1 MSSRNQAEA
10 CSKVLLEAVPVEYS
24 PGSDSLAPVEPYH
37 SAIDAF
43 AFFIAADQSVGRT
56 AEISF
61 AAILRL
67 ASRAVPVSCWFGGV
81 HVRMTRIVGLDELAQ
96 QVPNGARIGVGGVH
110 FARLPIAL
118 IESVLA
124 LGRRDF
130 TYVSWGGGLPLELFL
145 EAGALKKLIFCFS
158 SLDILGLAP
167 RFREALETERI
178 EVEEWTALAMIQAL
192 HAAFFNL
199 PEMPFQLPAGSDLMS
214 VGNFWKRTVS
224 PFTGDLVGQARRLD
238 IDVLLIHAQR
248 GDRNGNVEIQG
259 ARGLDL
265 SLLGAAKTKLFTV
278 EEIVEVGKLGDA
290 PKSYVLPHSFVTA
303 LSHVPMG
310 AYPTSCLP
318 YYTTDYRRLIGFV
331 RDEDESKR
339 SKPIEPALRL
349 KETMPT
355 EEISKS
361 RFVCPEPRTTF
372 LRRAARVPVRALTP
386 ERLAHYGLTIE
397 AGSPYTTDEFLAAAL
412 AREYDNS
419 SICSVG
425 SVSPL
430 AMVSYL
436 LAKRLHAPGLTLI
449 SLNGGFVDVESH
461 PMSLTLAEPLDW
473 QTAKVFW
480 GGDETYH
487 WYYQTGRITHE
498 VITVAQVDVLGRTNN
513 AWVESK
519 GKRLRLPGQ
528 GGMADVANLHKNF
541 VLYLTR
547 HSPER
552 FVDAVSFCT
561 ASRGVL
567 TDEARV
573 QAGLRPGKVRLI
585 SNLGTF
591 ELDFASQRFRLV
603 SIHPGI
609 TLEEIRRQTGG
620 EFLVADPLPSTPTP
634 TQEQLRLIRREIDP
648 FGIRQLEFVPSKARL
663 ATIERILDAEEA
675 LLEEVFK
682 NAQ

>member
-1 MSSRNQAEA
+1 MLRPERR
-10 CSKVLLEAVPVEYS
+10 
-24 PGSDSLAPVEPYH
+24 
-37 SAIDAF
+37 
-43 AFFIAADQSVGRT
+43 AARVC
-56 AEISF
+56 
-61 AAILRL
+61 
-67 ASRAVPVSCWFGGV
+67 CWIRGCDI
-81 HVRMTRIVGLDELAQ
+81 HTKQIIQLDELAQ
-96 QVPNGARIGVGGVH
+96 LVPTGARIGVGGVH
-110 FARLPIAL
+110 LARLPIAL

-145 EAGALKKLIFCFS
+145 QADAIRKLIFCFS

-167 RFREALETERI
+167 RFREALETQRI
-178 EVEEWTALAMIQAL
+178 VVEEWTALAMIQAL

-199 PEMPFQLPAGSDLMS
+199 PEMPFQLPVGCDLMS
-214 VGNFWKRTVS
+214 VGSFWKQTVS
-224 PFTGDLVGQARRLD
+224 AFTGEPIGQARRLD

-248 GDRNGNVEIQG
+248 ADREGNVEIQG
-259 ARGLDL
+259 ARGLDV

-278 EEIVEVGKLGDA
+278 EEIVEVGKLGDE

-303 LSHVPMG
+303 LSCVPMG

-318 YYTTDYRRLIGFV
+318 YYATDYRRLIGFMREEEERKGSKTAELALHSGETTASV
-331 RDEDESKR
+331 ED
-339 SKPIEPALRL
+339 SKP
-349 KETMPT
+349 
-355 EEISKS
+355 
-361 RFVCPEPRTTF
+361 RFVCAEQRKTF
-372 LRRAARVPVRALTP
+372 LRRTARVSVRALTP

-397 AGSPYTTDEFLAAAL
+397 AGSPYTVDEFLAVAL

-436 LAKRLHAPGLTLI
+436 LAKRSHAPGLTLI

-461 PMSLTLAEPLDW
+461 PMALSLAEALDW
-473 QTAKVFW
+473 ETAKVFW

-498 VITVAQVDVLGRTNN
+498 VITVAQVDVNGRTNN
-513 AWVESK
+513 AWIESK

-552 FVDAVSFCT
+552 FVAAVSFCT
-561 ASRGVL
+561 AARGLL
-567 TDEARV
+567 TDEERV
-573 QAGLRPGKVRLI
+573 RAGLQPGKVRLI
-585 SNLGTF
+585 SNLGVF
-591 ELDFASQRFRLV
+591 ELDFASERFRLV
-603 SIHPGI
+603 SIHPGT
-609 TLEEIRRQTGG
+609 TLEEVRRQTGG
-620 EFLVADPLPSTPTP
+620 EFLVADPLPSTATP
-634 TQEQLRLIRREIDP
+634 SPEELRLIRREIDP
-648 FGIRQLEFVPSKARL
+648 FGIRRLEFVPSKARL
-663 ATIERILDAEEA
+663 AMIESILDAEDK
-675 LLEEVFK
+675 LLEEVFELG
-682 NAQ
+682 Q

>member
-1 MSSRNQAEA
+1 LSVILDE
-10 CSKVLLEAVPVEYS
+10 V
-24 PGSDSLAPVEPYH
+24 SLSFYPLGLVKPYH
-37 SAIDAF
+37 SAMEASP
-43 AFFIAADQSVGRT
+43 FFITTEQAVGRT
-56 AEISF
+56 VERSDAD
-61 AAILRL
+61 ILRL
-67 ASRAVPVSCWFGGV
+67 VSRAVLVSGRLGGLR
-81 HVRMTRIVGLDELAQ
+81 VRMTRILGLDELAQ
-96 QVPNGARIGVGGVH
+96 QVRSGAQIGVGGVH
-110 FARLPIAL
+110 LARLPIAL
-118 IESVLA
+118 IASVLA
-124 LGRRDF
+124 LGRGDF

-145 EAGALKKLIFCFS
+145 QADAVKKLIFCFS

-167 RFREALETERI
+167 QFREALETHRI
-178 EVEEWTALAMIQAL
+178 EVEEWSALAMIQAL

-199 PEMPFQLPAGSDLMS
+199 PEMPFQLPLGSDLMS
-214 VGNFWKRTVS
+214 VGNFWKQTVS
-224 PFTGDLVGQARRLD
+224 SFTGEPVGVARRLD

-248 GDRNGNVEIQG
+248 ADREGNVEIQG
-259 ARGLDL
+259 ARGLDV

-290 PKSYVLPHSFVTA
+290 PKSYVLPHNFVTA
-303 LSHVPMG
+303 VACVPMG

-318 YYTTDYRRLIGFV
+318 YYSTDYRRLINFV
-331 RDEDESKR
+331 REEADSKK
-339 SKPIEPALRL
+339 SQPAEPTSASHQTAVTDKVAKP
-349 KETMPT
+349 
-355 EEISKS
+355 
-361 RFVCPEPRTTF
+361 RFICAERRAMF

-386 ERLAHYGLTIE
+386 ERLANYGLAIE
-397 AGSPYTTDEFLAAAL
+397 AGTPYTMDEFLAVAL

-498 VITVAQVDVLGRTNN
+498 VITVAQVDVHGRTNN
-513 AWVESK
+513 AWIESK
-519 GKRLRLPGQ
+519 GKHLRLPGQ

-561 ASRGVL
+561 ASRGLL

-573 QAGLRPGKVRLI
+573 RAGLQPGKVRLI

-591 ELDFASQRFRLV
+591 DLDFASERFRLV

-609 TLEEIRRQTGG
+609 TLEQVRRQTGG

-634 TQEQLRLIRREIDP
+634 SLEQLRLIRREIDP

-675 LLEEVFK
+675 MLEEVFQS
-682 NAQ
+682 AE

>member
-1 MSSRNQAEA
+1 MS
-10 CSKVLLEAVPVEYS
+10 
-24 PGSDSLAPVEPYH
+24 
-37 SAIDAF
+37 
-43 AFFIAADQSVGRT
+43 
-56 AEISF
+56 
-61 AAILRL
+61 
-67 ASRAVPVSCWFGGV
+67 
-81 HVRMTRIVGLDELAQ
+81 RIVGLNELAK
-96 QVPNGARIGVGGVH
+96 QVPSGARIGIGGVH
-110 FARLPIAL
+110 LARLPIAL

-145 EAGALKKLIFCFS
+145 QADAIKKLIFCFS

-167 RFREALETERI
+167 RFRAALETGRI

-199 PEMPFQLPAGSDLMS
+199 PEMPFQLPAGSDLMN

-224 PFTGDLVGQARRLD
+224 PFTGDPVGQARRLD

-248 GDRNGNVEIQG
+248 ADRDGNVEIQG
-259 ARGLDL
+259 ARGLDV
-265 SLLGAAKTKLFTV
+265 SLLGAAKIKLFTV

-290 PKSYVLPHSFVTA
+290 PKSYVLPHHFVTA
-303 LSHVPMG
+303 LSCVPMG

-318 YYTTDYRRLIGFV
+318 YYSTDYRQLISLV
-331 RDEDESKR
+331 REEDQSKR
-339 SKPIEPALRL
+339 SQLIEPASRSQDASPPGDVA
-349 KETMPT
+349 KP
-355 EEISKS
+355 
-361 RFVCPEPRTTF
+361 RFVCTEPRTTF
-372 LRRAARVPVRALTP
+372 LRRAARVPLRALAL
-386 ERLAHYGLTIE
+386 ERFAHYGLTIAAE
-397 AGSPYTTDEFLAAAL
+397 SPYTVDEFLAVAL

-449 SLNGGFVDVESH
+449 SLNGGFIDVESH

-473 QTAKVFW
+473 QTAKAYW
-480 GGDETYH
+480 GGDDTYH

-498 VITVAQVDVLGRTNN
+498 VITVAQVDVHGRTNN
-513 AWVESK
+513 AWIESK

-552 FVDAVSFCT
+552 FVNAVSFCT
-561 ASRGVL
+561 ASRGLL

-573 QAGLRPGKVRLI
+573 QAGLQPGKVRLI

-609 TLEEIRRQTGG
+609 TLEEVRRQTGG
-620 EFLVADPLPSTPTP
+620 EFLVADPAPSTPAP
-634 TQEQLRLIRREIDP
+634 SPEQLRLIRREIDP
-648 FGIRQLEFVPSKARL
+648 FGIRRLEFVPSKARL

-675 LLEEVFK
+675 LLEEVFAH
-682 NAQ
+682 AQ